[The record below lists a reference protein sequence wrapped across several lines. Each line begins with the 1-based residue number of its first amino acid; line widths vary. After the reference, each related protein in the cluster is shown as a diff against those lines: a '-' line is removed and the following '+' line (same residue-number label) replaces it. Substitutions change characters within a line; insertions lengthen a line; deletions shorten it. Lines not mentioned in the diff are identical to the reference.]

1 MAGIIQKINGKW
13 VVNGKKIS
21 GYVYRSTNDN
31 NIYMIGSDGSR
42 TYLRETDR
50 YQPSQSIINYV
61 KKTEAFSPKWYKD
74 GKGYWTIGFGMKETP
89 ELRKS
94 TETIRPQLL
103 CRLEK
108 RT

>member
-1 MAGIIQKINGKW
+1 MPKNLKKINNKW
-13 VVNGKKIS
+13 YKS
-21 GYVYRSTNDN
+21 DN
-31 NIYMIGSDGSR
+31 TQYYGGAIIDGNRYWFGTDNSE
-42 TYLRETDR
+42 TYLRKAGQ

-94 TETIRPQLL
+94 TEIIRPQLL

-108 RT
+108 RI